1 MPSNTLLKQW
11 DPSSSFKILESDFC
25 IILSALRINFYELSI
40 ENTPLFTVYQ
50 PMLVQKN
57 FGCILVLKW
66 WNLCIRVC
74 IGFNRALSS
83 ESWFE
88 ILVQKNFGWNLC
100 IHVCIGRNR
109 GGGSPFQVKF
119 TKISYP
125 RLCFQYTTFPSLCKN
140 EEKYSWWNMRNTIE
154 KN

>member
-11 DPSSSFKILESDFC
+11 DPSSSFKILEFHLC
-25 IILSALRINFYELSI
+25 IFLSALSINWVEHWEHSS
-40 ENTPLFTVYQ
+40 VYCL
-50 PMLVQKN
+50 PTNVGPKEFWLHSRSKMLK
-57 FGCILVLKW
+57 FMH
-66 WNLCIRVC
+66 LCLHWRW
-74 IGFNRALSS
+74 FALSS
-83 ESWFE
+83 EIWFE

-125 RLCFQYTTFPSLCKN
+125 RLSFQYTTFPSICKN
-140 EEKYSWWNMRNTIE
+140 E
-154 KN
+154 